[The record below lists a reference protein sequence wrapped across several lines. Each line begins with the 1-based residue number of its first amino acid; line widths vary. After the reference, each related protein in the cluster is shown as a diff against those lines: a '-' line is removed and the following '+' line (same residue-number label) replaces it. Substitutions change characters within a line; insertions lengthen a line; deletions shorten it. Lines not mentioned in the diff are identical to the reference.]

1 MKERYSLNICLY
13 KDETMTEQRITVK
26 TEQETQALAAQIAAD
41 TKAGDVICL
50 NGTLGAGKTAFSRY
64 FVQSLLGE
72 GIEVPSPTFTLV
84 QTYDS
89 NNFTIWHFDLY
100 RLEDPEEVYELGWED
115 ALSDGVL
122 LIEWPEKAGN
132 LIPSQAKEINITIE
146 PDKSR
151 TFTIKGT
158 GK

>member
-1 MKERYSLNICLY
+1 MKERYSSNICLY
-13 KDETMTEQRITVK
+13 KDETMTEQRISVK
-26 TEQETQALAAQIAAD
+26 SEEETKALATTIASE

-64 FVQSLLGE
+64 FVQSLLG
-72 GIEVPSPTFTLV
+72 GGTEVPSPTFTLV

-89 NNFTIWHFDLY
+89 SNFTIWHFDLY

-122 LIEWPEKAGN
+122 LIEWPEKAGD
-132 LIPSQAKEINITIE
+132 LIPPQAKEIYIVIE